1 MKTPSKSPS
10 KSPSKFQSH
19 IRSELNKS
27 IKKSISNSKS
37 KSMSFNT
44 NSINSSNSSSTLI
57 KSSNEYS
64 NISPQII
71 KAAENYFLPR
81 NNEEEIPFPI
91 EIQINVKYYNLE
103 QIFNCFYP
111 ENSLSIAKD
120 KSREEREKKGI
131 TDKSFIYG
139 EVV

>member
-1 MKTPSKSPS
+1 M
-10 KSPSKFQSH
+10 KSPSKFQST
-19 IRSELNKS
+19 IRTEGNKS
-27 IKKSISNSKS
+27 IKKTISNSNSKS
-37 KSMSFNT
+37 KSKSLTFNT
-44 NSINSSNSSSTLI
+44 NSINSSNSSTI

-120 KSREEREKKGI
+120 KSREERENKGI

>member
-1 MKTPSKSPS
+1 M
-10 KSPSKFQSH
+10 KSPSKFQST
-19 IRSELNKS
+19 IRTEGNKS
-27 IKKSISNSKS
+27 IKKTISNSNSKS
-37 KSMSFNT
+37 KSKSLSFNT
-44 NSINSSNSSSTLI
+44 NSINSSNSSTI

-64 NISPQII
+64 NISPQIL

-120 KSREEREKKGI
+120 KSREERENKGI

>member
-1 MKTPSKSPS
+1 MNSKSPS
-10 KSPSKFQSH
+10 KIQFQ
-19 IRSELNKS
+19 IKSEINKS
-27 IKKSISNSKS
+27 IKNSNLKSNSKS
-37 KSMSFNT
+37 KSISFNT
-44 NSINSSNSSSTLI
+44 NSINSSSSTII
-57 KSSNEYS
+57 KSSSGYS

-81 NNEEEIPFPI
+81 NNEEEMPFPI
-91 EIQINVKYYNLE
+91 EIQTNVKYYNLE

-120 KSREEREKKGI
+120 KSREERENKGI

>member
-1 MKTPSKSPS
+1 MNSKSPS
-10 KSPSKFQSH
+10 KIQSQ
-19 IRSELNKS
+19 IKSEINKS
-27 IKKSISNSKS
+27 IKNSNLKSNSKS
-37 KSMSFNT
+37 KSKSISFNT
-44 NSINSSNSSSTLI
+44 NSINSSSSTII
-57 KSSNEYS
+57 KSSSGYS

-71 KAAENYFLPR
+71 KEAENYFLPR

-120 KSREEREKKGI
+120 KSREEKEKKGI
-131 TDKSFIYG
+131 TDKSFIYC

>member
-1 MKTPSKSPS
+1 M
-10 KSPSKFQSH
+10 KSPSKFQST
-19 IRSELNKS
+19 IRTEGNKS
-27 IKKSISNSKS
+27 IKKAISNSNSKS
-37 KSMSFNT
+37 KSKSKSLSFNT
-44 NSINSSNSSSTLI
+44 NSINSSNSSTI

-81 NNEEEIPFPI
+81 NNEEEMPFPI
-91 EIQINVKYYNLE
+91 EIQTNVKYYNLE

-120 KSREEREKKGI
+120 KSREERENKGI

>member
-1 MKTPSKSPS
+1 MKSPSKSPS
-10 KSPSKFQSH
+10 KSSSKFQSH

-120 KSREEREKKGI
+120 KSKEEREKKGI

>member
-1 MKTPSKSPS
+1 MNSKSPS
-10 KSPSKFQSH
+10 KIQSQ
-19 IRSELNKS
+19 IKSEINKS
-27 IKKSISNSKS
+27 IKNSNLKSNSKS
-37 KSMSFNT
+37 KSKSISFNT
-44 NSINSSNSSSTLI
+44 NSINSSSSTII
-57 KSSNEYS
+57 KSSSGYS

-71 KAAENYFLPR
+71 KEAENYFLPR

-120 KSREEREKKGI
+120 KSKEEREKKGI

>member
-27 IKKSISNSKS
+27 IKKSISNS

-120 KSREEREKKGI
+120 KSKEEREKKGI

>member
-1 MKTPSKSPS
+1 MNSKSPS
-10 KSPSKFQSH
+10 KIQSQ
-19 IRSELNKS
+19 IKSEINKS
-27 IKKSISNSKS
+27 IKNSNLKSNSKS
-37 KSMSFNT
+37 KSISFNT
-44 NSINSSNSSSTLI
+44 NSINSSSSTII
-57 KSSNEYS
+57 KSSSGYS

-71 KAAENYFLPR
+71 KEAENYFLPR

-131 TDKSFIYG
+131 TDKLFIYG